1 MEETLQKALQRIET
15 LLKETFPDSDE
26 IHRAKS
32 LLYVAIERT
41 GMQAERL
48 LGLQRLLRELLIL
61 VTGSGDFRD
70 YERRLAQTLL
80 RDLLERYRP
89 ELGEENSSLKAQ
101 TSVVE

>member
-1 MEETLQKALQRIET
+1 MEKTVQRALEKTR
-15 LLKETFPDSDE
+15 LLLEEELCDSDE